1 MDGPVW
7 KIRWVVHHHGL
18 VEGGKSPTGWGMG
31 VATALRQVGNHLRL
45 GEQPGWVQSML
56 RRLFRHAQ
64 GRQTI
69 CDFDGRFMMTLDLAE
84 HMQRRMFWM
93 GYYNLRLVSLL
104 DHLLEQGMTVV
115 DVGANIGEI
124 SLVCAN
130 RVGSGGHVVA
140 LEPIAGIADELRLNI
155 RRNGLQGVVHVHQQG
170 LAGKIG
176 RQAIY
181 ASCGQHD
188 VNEVHQGLGS
198 LHGTEGVD
206 NRIGVVDITT
216 LDELARRIG
225 LSRLDFLKVDIEG
238 GELPCLEGG
247 IETLRRF
254 LPVIA
259 VEVQE
264 RSSLAAGYHSRQIL
278 ELLSPLGYRFY
289 RLETRRRL
297 VRIDVQ
303 DLRDYQDVICFAGPV
318 RALEVA

>member
-1 MDGPVW
+1 
-7 KIRWVVHHHGL
+7 
-18 VEGGKSPTGWGMG
+18 MG
-31 VATALRQVGNHLRL
+31 VATTLRFVGNQLRF
-45 GEQPGWVQSML
+45 GNRPGWAQSML

-69 CDFDGRFMMTLDLAE
+69 RDFDDRFVMTLDLAE

-93 GYYNLRLVSLL
+93 GYYNLRLVSFL
-104 DHLLEQGMTVV
+104 DRLLEPGMTVV

-130 RVGSGGHVVA
+130 RVGNAGHVVA
-140 LEPIAGIADELRLNI
+140 LEPIAGIADELRLNV
-155 RRNGLQGVVHVHQQG
+155 RRNGLQGIVQIHQQG
-170 LAGKIG
+170 LAVEVG

-206 NRIGVVDITT
+206 QCIGMVDITT
-216 LDELARRIG
+216 LDDLAQRIG
-225 LSRLDFLKVDIEG
+225 LSRLDVLKVDIEG
-238 GELPCLEGG
+238 GELSCLQGG

-259 VEVQE
+259 VEVQQ
-264 RSSLAAGYHSRQIL
+264 RSSLAAGYHSREIL
-278 ELLSPLGYRFY
+278 ELLSPLGYRFH
-289 RLETRRRL
+289 RLEAGGRL
-297 VRIDVQ
+297 VRIDIQ
-303 DLRDYQDVICFAGPV
+303 DLRDYQDVICIAGSL
-318 RALEVA
+318 RALEAP

>member
-1 MDGPVW
+1 
-7 KIRWVVHHHGL
+7 
-18 VEGGKSPTGWGMG
+18 MG
-31 VATALRQVGNHLRL
+31 FATALRRVGNQLRI
-45 GEQPGWVQSML
+45 GERPGWVQSML
-56 RRLFRHAQ
+56 RRLFRRAR
-64 GRQTI
+64 GRQTVR
-69 CDFDGRFMMTLDLAE
+69 DFDGRFIMTLDLAE

-104 DHLLEQGMTVV
+104 DHLLERGMTVI

-130 RVGSGGHVVA
+130 RVGSAGHVVA
-140 LEPIAGIADELRLNI
+140 LEPIAGIADELRLNV
-155 RRNGLQGVVHVHQQG
+155 RRNGLQGIVQVHQQG
-170 LAGKIG
+170 LAGEAG

-206 NRIGVVDITT
+206 QRIGMVDITT
-216 LDELARRIG
+216 LDELVRRIG

-238 GELPCLEGG
+238 GELPCLQGG

-254 LPVIA
+254 LPIIA

-264 RSSLAAGYHSRQIL
+264 RSSLAAGYHSREIL

-289 RLETRRRL
+289 RLEARRRL
-297 VRIDVQ
+297 VRIGVQ
-303 DLRDYQDVICFAGPV
+303 DLRDYQDVICIAGPV